1 MGISWDFMA
10 IFMGTVVLK
19 RCIVNSCAE
28 VYSQGI
34 LTLLKLS
41 RGDLV
46 GGLCPIDDF
55 SRSFIWINYNDLT
68 ATSLENMV
76 SKGNHPKMALIQVSE
91 IL

>member
-10 IFMGTVVLK
+10 IFMATVVP

-46 GGLCPIDDF
+46 GGLCPIDGF
-55 SRSFIWINYNDLT
+55 SRSFRVRF
-68 ATSLENMV
+68 AV
-76 SKGNHPKMALIQVSE
+76 SYGYESKPWYLVNPKIAGIYGCSSH
-91 IL
+91 